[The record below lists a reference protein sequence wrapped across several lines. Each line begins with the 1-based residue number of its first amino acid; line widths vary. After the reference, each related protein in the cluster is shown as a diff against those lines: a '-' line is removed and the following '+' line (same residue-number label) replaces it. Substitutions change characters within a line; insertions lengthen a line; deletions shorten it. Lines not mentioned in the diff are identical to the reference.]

1 VFAAQF
7 IVKRDSPVAQAVP
20 EVAAAVPEV
29 AAAAP

>member
-20 EVAAAVPEV
+20 VVVAVPE
-29 AAAAP
+29 AAAP